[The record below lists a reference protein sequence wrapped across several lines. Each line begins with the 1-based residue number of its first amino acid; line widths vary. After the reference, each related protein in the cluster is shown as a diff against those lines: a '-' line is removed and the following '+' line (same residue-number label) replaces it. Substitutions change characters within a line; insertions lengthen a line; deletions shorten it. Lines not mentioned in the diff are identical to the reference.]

1 MTCNLN
7 CRVENHQLCLIACLL
22 IDALYT
28 VRAVTEAARM
38 LTCYHQPWQISWL
51 WRGPL
56 LWQSRSSLGHELGFA
71 FPGQGEEVTGPPLP
85 HAWGERLWWDPPLAL
100 RFCLRANTKG
110 RVETK
115 QAKPSFSIFS
125 QSLTIFNSDF
135 HRSLSIFVFSNPPW
149 ISSPCLFPLK
159 SIKTFI
165 LQPKETCSMQ

>member
-1 MTCNLN
+1 M
-7 CRVENHQLCLIACLL
+7 ENHQLCLIDSLL

-28 VRAVTEAARM
+28 VRAVTGAARM

-51 WRGPL
+51 SGADLCCGSQGPP
-56 LWQSRSSLGHELGFA
+56 WAMKMGFA
-71 FPGQGEEVTGPPLP
+71 FPGQGEEVTGPPLA

-115 QAKPSFSIFS
+115 QAKLSFWIFS

-135 HRSLSIFVFSNPPW
+135 HRPLSIFIFSNPPW